1 MEINHRSVAFV
12 FPFMSLNEKKSE
24 SIYFVLFGSRVF
36 SVRWQGLRIMKY
48 VVDSNRQ
55 IIDLFER
62 HTYKYVRKSWACGFS
77 FSPFWHLSADLSYI
91 KKNVISQLE
100 FWPILSFPLSPS
112 QSPHTE
118 SEYALAL
125 CPSQTEWILG
135 CHNYSEMAL
144 SHFLSYV

>member
-62 HTYKYVRKSWACGFS
+62 HTYKYVRKSWGMWF
-77 FSPFWHLSADLSYI
+77 
-91 KKNVISQLE
+91 
-100 FWPILSFPLSPS
+100 
-112 QSPHTE
+112 
-118 SEYALAL
+118 
-125 CPSQTEWILG
+125 
-135 CHNYSEMAL
+135 
-144 SHFLSYV
+144 

>member
-77 FSPFWHLSADLSYI
+77 YI
-91 KKNVISQLE
+91 KK
-100 FWPILSFPLSPS
+100 
-112 QSPHTE
+112 
-118 SEYALAL
+118 
-125 CPSQTEWILG
+125 
-135 CHNYSEMAL
+135 M
-144 SHFLSYV
+144 

>member
-36 SVRWQGLRIMKY
+36 RVRLQGLRIMKY

-62 HTYKYVRKSWACGFS
+62 HIYKYVRKSWACGFS
-77 FSPFWHLSADLSYI
+77 FSPF
-91 KKNVISQLE
+91 
-100 FWPILSFPLSPS
+100 
-112 QSPHTE
+112 
-118 SEYALAL
+118 
-125 CPSQTEWILG
+125 
-135 CHNYSEMAL
+135 
-144 SHFLSYV
+144 